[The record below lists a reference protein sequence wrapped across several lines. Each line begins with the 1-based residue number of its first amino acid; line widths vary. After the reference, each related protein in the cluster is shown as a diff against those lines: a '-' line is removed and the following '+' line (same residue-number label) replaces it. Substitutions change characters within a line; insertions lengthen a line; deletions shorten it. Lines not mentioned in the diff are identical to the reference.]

1 MDLLEFVQTGTVE
14 RPPGGDEA
22 FVAFEDW
29 PAEEMAKLRGL
40 GRLEV
45 FEAGQTMIEAGSRE
59 DRDIFVVVSGD
70 LEVTQES
77 AGARRTLGHLHS
89 GDLVGE
95 ISFIDGEPRSASVR
109 ATSRSKALR
118 VRAEDIEQLCETD
131 PKTALRFMKEI
142 ARILSFRL
150 RAAQA

>member
-1 MDLLEFVQTGTVE
+1 MDLLEFVETGTVE
-14 RPPGGDEA
+14 RPPGGEDV

-29 PAEEMAKLRGL
+29 PEEEIAKLRGL

-45 FEAGQTMIEAGSRE
+45 FEPGQTMTEAGSRE
-59 DRDIFVVVSGD
+59 DRDIFGVVSGE
-70 LEVTQES
+70 LEVYQEF
-77 AGARRTLGHLHS
+77 AGVRRTLGHLHS

-118 VRAEDIEQLCETD
+118 VGAEDIEQLCETD
-131 PKTALRFMKEI
+131 PKTALRFIREI